1 MSTVMIMYY
10 ACRFSTVIGSDTQLC
25 NKTAIRDNFVGDMA
39 SPTLHTRQRTFPSD
53 FEVGDG
59 EGIELRFIQ
68 TSHRG
73 GYCDCWGLACDI
85 LLLNSSGHV
94 VNTIKKQ

>member
-1 MSTVMIMYY
+1 
-10 ACRFSTVIGSDTQLC
+10 
-25 NKTAIRDNFVGDMA
+25 MA
-39 SPTLHTRQRTFPSD
+39 SPTLHTRQGTFPSD

-59 EGIELRFIQ
+59 EGIELRFVQ
-68 TSHRG
+68 TNHRG

-85 LLLNSSGHV
+85 LLLNSSDHI

>member
-1 MSTVMIMYY
+1 MSFLHYDI
-10 ACRFSTVIGSDTQLC
+10 IGSDTQLC
-25 NKTAIRDNFVGDMA
+25 NKTAIRNNFVSDAA
-39 SPTLHTRQRTFPSD
+39 STLYTRQGRFPSD

-68 TSHRG
+68 TNRRG

-85 LLLNSSGHV
+85 LLLNSSDHV
-94 VNTIKKQ
+94 INTIKKQ